1 MQLEQGL
8 WAYCPRNDMFGE
20 LYYTEGFGWG
30 LRGFDFFGGF
40 TQKYFPTHIDW
51 PNLEIFT
58 MREVK

>member
-8 WAYCPRNDMFGE
+8 WAYCPKNKIFAE
-20 LYYTEGFGWG
+20 LYYIEGI
-30 LRGFDFFGGF
+30 GFYFCGF
-40 TQKYFPTHIDW
+40 IDKYYPQPIDW